1 MNDTPQGR
9 LGRVVD
15 DMRVRWTGRDV
26 VMAVNHFN
34 GGMKA
39 LAEELDRS
47 GARLAAVVINT
58 VPRAD
63 DPPAEHVWSCAE
75 HGLTMSHRQYEVWLA
90 SKPQEVVDWLD
101 GLDPD
106 REWEVLGTTYS
117 EFEELGGRPA
127 YGRWL
132 PEWAVWEDKT
142 RIDELWQR
150 VGIPAPPHVIV
161 DVDDPDLAATAVSLD
176 QGHGVMIAIDTTL
189 DVLGSSQGL
198 RWVRSRAEL
207 DTAVEVLRARTERV
221 RIATFVPG
229 VPCSLMGMVFD
240 DGVAVFDPI
249 EVITLHRPS
258 TGQLV
263 YGGCSTTW
271 RPADARREVL
281 RDYAR
286 RVGQDLSTSLGY
298 TGVFSVDGLS
308 GADGFVAT
316 ELNPRHV
323 SGIGVRPGWPEFP
336 TRLLNRAV
344 QGHLPEAAGAGW
356 QDVEEAYREVVR
368 RTPSASLWIEVP
380 EGADIGEE
388 GRVLTTAVSVPV
400 GDSAVEC
407 VVEYRPQCGGAW
419 IIGASTPTG
428 AVPHDGAL
436 GPVTAAFAEK
446 FGVPDLASF
455 GEITARSTLTG

>member
-1 MNDTPQGR
+1 MTGTPKER
-9 LGRVVD
+9 LTRVID
-15 DMRVRWTGRDV
+15 DMRARWNGRDV

-39 LAEELDRS
+39 LAEELRLS
-47 GARLAAVVINT
+47 GARLKAVVINT

-75 HGLTMSHRQYEVWLA
+75 HGLTMTHRQYEAWLA
-90 SKPQEVVDWLD
+90 SKPPEIVDWLD
-101 GLDPD
+101 GLDPG
-106 REWEVLGTTYS
+106 REWEVLGTTYG
-117 EFEELGGRPA
+117 EFAELGGRPA
-127 YGRWL
+127 YGHWR
-132 PEWAVWEDKT
+132 PEWAGWEDKT
-142 RIDELWQR
+142 RIDELWRR
-150 VGIPAPPHVIV
+150 VGIPAPPHAIV
-161 DVDDPDLAATAVSLD
+161 EVDDPGLAATAVSLD
-176 QGHGVMIAIDTTL
+176 RGHGVMIAIDTSL

-207 DTAVEVLRARTERV
+207 DRAVEALRV
-221 RIATFVPG
+221 RTKRVRLATFVPG

-263 YGGCSTTW
+263 YGGCSTAW
-271 RPADARREVL
+271 RPATARTETL
-281 RDYAR
+281 RGYAR
-286 RVGQDLSTSLGY
+286 RVGEELSASLGY

-308 GADGFVAT
+308 GEDGFVAT

-344 QGHLPEAAGAGW
+344 QDHRPEAAGARW
-356 QDVEEAYREVVR
+356 QDVEVAYREVVR
-368 RTPSASLWIEVP
+368 DTPSASLWIEVP
-380 EGADIGEE
+380 GTELGPE
-388 GRVLTTAVSVPV
+388 GRVSSTTLPVPAGDAV
-400 GDSAVEC
+400 VEC
-407 VVEYRPQCGGAW
+407 VVEYRPQCGGVW
-419 IIGASTPTG
+419 ILGAAGVDS

-436 GPVTAAFAEK
+436 GPVTAALAERL
-446 FGVPDLASF
+446 GVADLRSF
-455 GEITARSTLTG
+455 GEITARSTLAG